1 MAKSIF
7 CSPIFSSAQGWHF
20 VGRQLLLCPE
30 QPGEK
35 EGSLL
40 SEMPWSQGSS
50 PDVGGG
56 KHPYPQ
62 QWSQHAT
69 LAAPACPVFEAV
81 ASKRR
86 VLSRGELKNK

>member
-62 QWSQHAT
+62 KWSQHAT
-69 LAAPACPVFEAV
+69 LAAPACPGLWLQKE
-81 ASKRR
+81 
-86 VLSRGELKNK
+86 GC